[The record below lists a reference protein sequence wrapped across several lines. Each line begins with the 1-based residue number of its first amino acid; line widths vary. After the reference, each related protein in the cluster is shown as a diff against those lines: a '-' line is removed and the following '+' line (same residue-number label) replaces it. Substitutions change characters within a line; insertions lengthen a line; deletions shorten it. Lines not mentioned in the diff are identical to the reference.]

1 MNYTI
6 SRLIFDSTEDYLRQA
21 APALLSTI
29 APALFYLRPSMGSY
43 LLHPC
48 SRQSTVHTGTALSQ
62 KIFCK
67 IKSLCDNL
75 VNS

>member
-21 APALLSTI
+21 APALL
-29 APALFYLRPSMGSY
+29 Y

-48 SRQSTVHTGTALSQ
+48 SRQSTVRTGTALNQ
-62 KIFCK
+62 IIFCK
-67 IKSLCDNL
+67 IKSLRDNL